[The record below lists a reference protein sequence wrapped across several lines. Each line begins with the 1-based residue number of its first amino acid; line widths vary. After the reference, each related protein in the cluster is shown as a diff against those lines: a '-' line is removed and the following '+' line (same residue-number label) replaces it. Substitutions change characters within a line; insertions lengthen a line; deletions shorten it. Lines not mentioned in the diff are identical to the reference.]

1 MDNKAMKTNNLII
14 NTYLNLICE
23 KNSFSVSVNEIVSN
37 ANISRRTFYNYF
49 GSVDELYDETTKIYV
64 NSIRKIIDSCNF
76 ETDIC
81 SFKTMSR
88 KIYLLLDS
96 NKSMHKAMYNSY
108 IHIHYNGIARR
119 ELNSVFIDSL
129 EKNYGL
135 KKEICFIHYRY
146 LMSSIL
152 FTLEKWYQEDIDLP
166 LKECLLRLGNM
177 ADNLTLEVIKNK
189 NFLK

>member
-1 MDNKAMKTNNLII
+1 MDHKALKTNSLII

-23 KNSFSVSVNEIVSN
+23 KNSLSISVNEIVSE

-49 GSVDELYDETTKIYV
+49 GSIDELYKETQIIYV
-64 NSIRKIIDSCNF
+64 NSIRKILDSCNF
-76 ETDIC
+76 KTDIC
-81 SFKTMSR
+81 SFKNMSR
-88 KIYLLLDS
+88 KIYLFLDS
-96 NKSMHKAMYNSY
+96 NKNMHKAMYNSY
-108 IHIHYNGIARR
+108 IHIHYNGIARK
-119 ELNSVFIDSL
+119 ELKSVFIESL

-135 KKEICFIHYRY
+135 KREICFIHYRY
-146 LMSSIL
+146 LSSSIL

-177 ADNLTLEVIKNK
+177 ADDLTLEVIKNK